1 MLFTLSK
8 LKNTLLSQ
16 EYSKPVQTGFGK
28 TESNHKSGGR
38 FPRLRYSA
46 DGYESSGIRRTGNRA
61 GTNQGFKPDVLR
73 AVLSCRDA
81 QRTHKLALIHRI
93 RKKSPRGFGPF
104 LLKTL
109 HHQHTPLFCA
119 IAHTRHPPA
128 IL

>member
-28 TESNHKSGGR
+28 TESSHKSGGR

-46 DGYESSGIRRTGNRA
+46 DGYESSGIRRPGNRA

-73 AVLSCRDA
+73 AALSGGNMKRA
-81 QRTHKLALIHRI
+81 HKLALIFFI

-104 LLKTL
+104 LLKAL
-109 HHQHTPLFCA
+109 QHQHTA
-119 IAHTRHPPA
+119 IVCGIGHKR
-128 IL
+128 